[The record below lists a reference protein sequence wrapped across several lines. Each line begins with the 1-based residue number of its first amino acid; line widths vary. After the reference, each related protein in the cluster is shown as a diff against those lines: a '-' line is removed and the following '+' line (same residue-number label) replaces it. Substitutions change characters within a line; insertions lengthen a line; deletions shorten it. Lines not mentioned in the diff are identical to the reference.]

1 MGGREPF
8 YVFPQPVHESK
19 QQKLKL
25 QRKKEKKGETA
36 TSQKALKI
44 QQGMSTSSL
53 RDLLFLFFF
62 SNPLV
67 EPWEGRQA
75 ILIDLSSIRVNLY
88 LRLEKI

>member
-53 RDLLFLFFF
+53 QDLLFLFFLLF
-62 SNPLV
+62 LKPISGTM
-67 EPWEGRQA
+67 GRKA
-75 ILIDLSSIRVNLY
+75 SY
-88 LRLEKI
+88 LD